1 MRLGSKTDDEFLIKL
16 NEKNSQIQSI
26 FHEKIKEI
34 AKKHLVDVM
43 MQDGTV
49 KKQETFEV
57 EKINQIYNRF
67 ANGLQ
72 AWTLEG
78 ISSTNDE
85 GIRRNFIKLNTNA
98 DDCKISLHLSIQYH
112 VVLFYQPN
120 YEVMK
125 KQKELSDFMD
135 MTKKQ
140 EGELTEKSDHVILE
154 KLKAE
159 GYKDLDTQNLFEI
172 FYNDDKIREKIMS
185 EIELQTDG
193 DLQKI
198 SQRKEGLLKALDDL
212 LLETYQMEPVL
223 IDEARLVTGE
233 EGCVCNI
240 DIEMIENGQKGGLFD
255 SNQVSSSTKE
265 KISILIDQVL
275 EAILN
280 HPKS

>member
-172 FYNDDKIREKIMS
+172 FYNDDKIREKIMN

-198 SQRKEGLLKALDDL
+198 SQRKENLLKELDDL

-240 DIEMIENGQKGGLFD
+240 DIERIENGQKSGVFD

-265 KISILIDQVL
+265 KISALIDQVL
-275 EAILN
+275 EAIT
-280 HPKS
+280 

>member
-16 NEKNSQIQSI
+16 NKKNSQIQSI

-43 MQDGTV
+43 MQDGIV
-49 KKQETFEV
+49 KKQETFDV
-57 EKINQIYNRF
+57 EKIHQVYNGF
-67 ANGLQ
+67 ANRLQ
-72 AWTLEG
+72 DWTLDG

-98 DDCKISLHLSIQYH
+98 DNCKISLHFSIQYH
-112 VVLFYQPN
+112 VILFYQPN

-140 EGELTEKSDHVILE
+140 EGELTEKGDHVILE
-154 KLKAE
+154 KLRAE

-172 FYNDDKIREKIMS
+172 FYNDDKIREKIMN
-185 EIELQTDG
+185 EIDLQTDG

-198 SQRKEGLLKALDDL
+198 SQRKENLLKELDDL
-212 LLETYQMEPVL
+212 LLETYQMEPIL

-240 DIEMIENGQKGGLFD
+240 DIEMIENEHQSGLID
-255 SNQVSSSTKE
+255 SNQVSSTTKE

-275 EAILN
+275 EAIT
-280 HPKS
+280 

>member
-16 NEKNSQIQSI
+16 NKKNSQIQSI

-43 MQDGTV
+43 MQDGVV
-49 KKQETFEV
+49 KKQETFDV
-57 EKINQIYNRF
+57 EKIHQVYNGF
-67 ANGLQ
+67 ANRLQ
-72 AWTLEG
+72 DWTLDG

-98 DDCKISLHLSIQYH
+98 DNCKISLHFSIQYH
-112 VVLFYQPN
+112 VILFYQPN

-154 KLKAE
+154 KLRAE

-172 FYNDDKIREKIMS
+172 FYDDDKIREKIMN
-185 EIELQTDG
+185 EIDLQTDG

-198 SQRKEGLLKALDDL
+198 SQRKENLLKELDDL
-212 LLETYQMEPVL
+212 LLETYQMEPIL

-240 DIEMIENGQKGGLFD
+240 DIEMIENEHQSGLID
-255 SNQVSSSTKE
+255 SNQVSSTTKE

-275 EAILN
+275 EAIT
-280 HPKS
+280 

>member
-1 MRLGSKTDDEFLIKL
+1 
-16 NEKNSQIQSI
+16 
-26 FHEKIKEI
+26 
-34 AKKHLVDVM
+34 
-43 MQDGTV
+43 
-49 KKQETFEV
+49 
-57 EKINQIYNRF
+57 
-67 ANGLQ
+67 
-72 AWTLEG
+72 
-78 ISSTNDE
+78 
-85 GIRRNFIKLNTNA
+85 
-98 DDCKISLHLSIQYH
+98 
-112 VVLFYQPN
+112 
-120 YEVMK
+120 MK

-154 KLKAE
+154 KLRAE

-172 FYNDDKIREKIMS
+172 FYDDDKIREKIMN

-193 DLQKI
+193 DLQQI
-198 SQRKEGLLKALDDL
+198 SQRKENLLKELDDL

-240 DIEMIENGQKGGLFD
+240 DIEMIENDQKGGLFD

-275 EAILN
+275 EAIT
-280 HPKS
+280 

>member
-1 MRLGSKTDDEFLIKL
+1 MRLGSKTDNELMIKL
-16 NEKNSQIQSI
+16 NEKNNQIQTI
-26 FHEKIKEI
+26 FHGKIKEI

-43 MQDGTV
+43 MQDGVV
-49 KKQETFEV
+49 KKQETFDV
-57 EKINQIYNRF
+57 EKIHQVYNEF
-67 ANGLQ
+67 ANKLQ
-72 AWTLEG
+72 DWTIDG

-85 GIRRNFIKLNTNA
+85 GIRRNFIKLITNA

-112 VVLFYQPN
+112 VILFYQPN

-140 EGELTEKSDHVILE
+140 EGKLTEKSDHVILE
-154 KLKAE
+154 KLRAE

-172 FYNDDKIREKIMS
+172 FYNDDKIREKIMN

-198 SQRKEGLLKALDDL
+198 SQRKENLLKELDDL
-212 LLETYQMEPVL
+212 LLETYQMEPIL

-275 EAILN
+275 EAIT
-280 HPKS
+280 

>member
-1 MRLGSKTDDEFLIKL
+1 MRLGNKTDDEFLIRL
-16 NEKNSQIQSI
+16 NEKNNQIQSV
-26 FHEKIKEI
+26 FHEKIKDI
-34 AKKHLVDVM
+34 AKKYSVDVM
-43 MQDGTV
+43 MQNGTV
-49 KKQETFEV
+49 KKQETFDV
-57 EKINQIYNRF
+57 EKIHKIYTRF
-67 ANGLQ
+67 ADKLQ
-72 AWTLEG
+72 GWMSDG

-85 GIRRNFIKLNTNA
+85 GIRRNFIKLNTNI

-125 KQKELSDFMD
+125 KQKELSEFMD
-135 MTKKQ
+135 MTKKH
-140 EGELTEKSDHVILE
+140 ESELTEKSDHVILE

-159 GYKDLDTQNLFEI
+159 GYKDLDTQSLFEI
-172 FYNDDKIREKIMS
+172 FYNNDKIREKIMN

-198 SQRKEGLLKALDDL
+198 TQRKESLCKALDDL

-240 DIEMIENGQKGGLFD
+240 DIEMIENGQKSSLFD
-255 SNQVSSSTKE
+255 SKKISNSTKE
-265 KISILIDQVL
+265 KIISLINQVL
-275 EAILN
+275 EAI
-280 HPKS
+280 S

>member
-16 NEKNSQIQSI
+16 NKKNSQIQSI

-43 MQDGTV
+43 MQDGVV
-49 KKQETFEV
+49 KKQETFDV
-57 EKINQIYNRF
+57 EKIHQVYNGF
-67 ANGLQ
+67 ANKLQ
-72 AWTLEG
+72 DWTLDG
-78 ISSTNDE
+78 ISSTNNE

-98 DDCKISLHLSIQYH
+98 DNCKISLHYSIQYH
-112 VVLFYQPN
+112 VILFYQPN

-140 EGELTEKSDHVILE
+140 EGKLTEKSDHVILE
-154 KLKAE
+154 KLRAE

-172 FYNDDKIREKIMS
+172 FYNDDKIREKIMN

-198 SQRKEGLLKALDDL
+198 SQHKENLLKELDDL
-212 LLETYQMEPVL
+212 LLETYQMEPIL

-265 KISILIDQVL
+265 KISTLIDQVL
-275 EAILN
+275 EAIT
-280 HPKS
+280 

>member
-1 MRLGSKTDDEFLIKL
+1 MRLGCKTDDEFLIKL
-16 NEKNSQIQSI
+16 NKKNSQIQSI

-43 MQDGTV
+43 MQDGIV
-49 KKQETFEV
+49 KKQETFDV
-57 EKINQIYNRF
+57 EKIHQVYNGF
-67 ANGLQ
+67 ANRLQ
-72 AWTLEG
+72 DWTLDG

-98 DDCKISLHLSIQYH
+98 DNCKISLHFSIQYH
-112 VVLFYQPN
+112 VILFYQPN

-154 KLKAE
+154 KLRAE

-198 SQRKEGLLKALDDL
+198 SQRKENLLKELDDL
-212 LLETYQMEPVL
+212 LLETYQMEPIL

-255 SNQVSSSTKE
+255 SNQVSSNTKE

-275 EAILN
+275 ESIT
-280 HPKS
+280 

>member
-16 NEKNSQIQSI
+16 NKKNSQIQSI

-43 MQDGTV
+43 MQDGVV
-49 KKQETFEV
+49 KKQETFDV
-57 EKINQIYNRF
+57 EKIHQVYNGF
-67 ANGLQ
+67 ANRLQ
-72 AWTLEG
+72 DWTLDG
-78 ISSTNDE
+78 ISSTNNE

-98 DDCKISLHLSIQYH
+98 DNCKISLHYSIQYH
-112 VVLFYQPN
+112 VILFYQPN
-120 YEVMK
+120 YKVMK

-154 KLKAE
+154 KLRAE

-172 FYNDDKIREKIMS
+172 FYDDDKIREKIMN

-198 SQRKEGLLKALDDL
+198 SQHKENLLKELDDL
-212 LLETYQMEPVL
+212 LLETYQMEPIL

-240 DIEMIENGQKGGLFD
+240 DIEIIENGQKVSLFD
-255 SNQVSSSTKE
+255 SKQVSSSTKE
-265 KISILIDQVL
+265 KISTLIDQVL
-275 EAILN
+275 EAIT
-280 HPKS
+280 

>member
-1 MRLGSKTDDEFLIKL
+1 MRLGNKTDDEFLIEL
-16 NEKNSQIQSI
+16 NEKNNQIQNV
-26 FHEKIKEI
+26 FHEKVKDI
-34 AKKHLVDVM
+34 AKKYSIDVM
-43 MQDGTV
+43 MQNGTV
-49 KKQETFEV
+49 KKQETFDV
-57 EKINQIYNRF
+57 EEIHKIYTKF
-67 ANGLQ
+67 ADKLQ
-72 AWTLEG
+72 DWRSDG

-85 GIRRNFIKLNTNA
+85 GIRRNFIKLNTSI

-112 VVLFYQPN
+112 VILFYQPN

-125 KQKELSDFMD
+125 KQKELSEFMD
-135 MTKKQ
+135 MTKKH
-140 EGELTEKSDHVILE
+140 ESELTEKSDHVILE

-159 GYKDLDTQNLFEI
+159 GYKDLDTQSLFEI

-198 SQRKEGLLKALDDL
+198 TQRKESLCKALDDL

-240 DIEMIENGQKGGLFD
+240 DIEMIENDQKSSLFD
-255 SNQVSSSTKE
+255 SKKISNSTKE
-265 KISILIDQVL
+265 KITSLINQVL
-275 EAILN
+275 EAI
-280 HPKS
+280 S

>member
-1 MRLGSKTDDEFLIKL
+1 MRLGNKTDDEFLIKL
-16 NEKNSQIQSI
+16 NEKNSQIQNI
-26 FHEKIKEI
+26 FHEKIEEI
-34 AKKHLVDVM
+34 AKKYPIDVM

-49 KKQETFEV
+49 KKQDTFDV
-57 EKINQIYNRF
+57 KKIQGIYNEF
-67 ANGLQ
+67 TKKLQ
-72 AWTLEG
+72 NWTLEG

-85 GIRRNFIKLNTNA
+85 GIRRNFIKLHTNA
-98 DDCKISLHLSIQYH
+98 DECRISLHFSIQYH

-135 MTKKQ
+135 KTKKQ
-140 EGELTEKSDHVILE
+140 EGELTQKSDHLIFE

-159 GYKDLDTQNLFEI
+159 GYRDLDTQSLFEI

-198 SQRKEGLLKALDDL
+198 NQYKENLLKGLDNL

-233 EGCVCNI
+233 EGCLCNI
-240 DIEMIENGQKGGLFD
+240 DIEKIENDQRTGVFD
-255 SNQVSSSTKE
+255 SKQLSTSTKE
-265 KISILIDQVL
+265 KISVLIDQVL
-275 EAILN
+275 ESIR
-280 HPKS
+280 

>member
-16 NEKNSQIQSI
+16 NKKNSQIQSI

-43 MQDGTV
+43 MQDGIV
-49 KKQETFEV
+49 KKQETFDV
-57 EKINQIYNRF
+57 EKIHQVYNGF
-67 ANGLQ
+67 ANRLQ
-72 AWTLEG
+72 DWTLDG

-98 DDCKISLHLSIQYH
+98 DNCKISLHFSIQYH
-112 VVLFYQPN
+112 VILFYQPN

-154 KLKAE
+154 KLRAE

-172 FYNDDKIREKIMS
+172 FYNDDKIREKIMN
-185 EIELQTDG
+185 EIDLQTDG

-198 SQRKEGLLKALDDL
+198 SQRKENLLKELDDL
-212 LLETYQMEPVL
+212 LLETYQMEPIL

-240 DIEMIENGQKGGLFD
+240 DIEMIENGQKCGLFN

-275 EAILN
+275 EAIT
-280 HPKS
+280 

>member
-16 NEKNSQIQSI
+16 NKKNSQIQSI

-34 AKKHLVDVM
+34 AKKHPVDVM
-43 MQDGTV
+43 MQDGVV
-49 KKQETFEV
+49 KKQETFDV
-57 EKINQIYNRF
+57 EKIHQVYNEF
-67 ANGLQ
+67 ANRLQ
-72 AWTLEG
+72 DWTLDG

-98 DDCKISLHLSIQYH
+98 DNCRISLHLSIQYH

-135 MTKKQ
+135 ETKKH
-140 EGELTEKSDHVILE
+140 EGELTKKSDHLILE
-154 KLKAE
+154 KLRAE
-159 GYKDLDTQNLFEI
+159 GYKDLDPQNLFEI
-172 FYNDDKIREKIMS
+172 FYSDDKIREKIMS
-185 EIELQTDG
+185 EIEIQTDG

-198 SQRKEGLLKALDDL
+198 SQRKESLLKELDDL
-212 LLETYQMEPVL
+212 LLETYQMEPIL

-240 DIEMIENGQKGGLFD
+240 DIERIENDQKTGLFD
-255 SNQVSSSTKE
+255 SEQVSSSTKE
-265 KISILIDQVL
+265 KISTLIDEVL
-275 EAILN
+275 EAIT
-280 HPKS
+280 

>member
-16 NEKNSQIQSI
+16 NKKNSQIQSI

-34 AKKHLVDVM
+34 AKKYLVDVM
-43 MQDGTV
+43 MQDGIV
-49 KKQETFEV
+49 KKQETFDV
-57 EKINQIYNRF
+57 EKIHQVYNGF
-67 ANGLQ
+67 ANRLQ
-72 AWTLEG
+72 DWTLDG

-98 DDCKISLHLSIQYH
+98 DNCKISLHFSIQYH
-112 VVLFYQPN
+112 VILFYQPN

-154 KLKAE
+154 KLRAE

-172 FYNDDKIREKIMS
+172 FYNDDKIREKIMN
-185 EIELQTDG
+185 EIDLQTDG

-198 SQRKEGLLKALDDL
+198 SQRKENLLKELDDL
-212 LLETYQMEPVL
+212 LLETYQMEPIL

-255 SNQVSSSTKE
+255 SNQVSSTTKE

-275 EAILN
+275 EAIT
-280 HPKS
+280 

>member
-1 MRLGSKTDDEFLIKL
+1 MRLGSKTDYEFLVRL
-16 NEKNSQIQSI
+16 NEKNNQIQSI
-26 FHEKIKEI
+26 FHGKIKEI

-172 FYNDDKIREKIMS
+172 FYSDDKIREKIMS

-198 SQRKEGLLKALDDL
+198 NQRKEGLLKALDDL

-240 DIEMIENGQKGGLFD
+240 DIERIENGQKSGVFD

-265 KISILIDQVL
+265 KISALIDQVL
-275 EAILN
+275 EAIT
-280 HPKS
+280 

>member
-16 NEKNSQIQSI
+16 NKKNSLIQSI

-43 MQDGTV
+43 MQDGIV
-49 KKQETFEV
+49 KKQETFDV
-57 EKINQIYNRF
+57 EKIHQVYNVF
-67 ANGLQ
+67 ANRLQ
-72 AWTLEG
+72 DWTLDG

-98 DDCKISLHLSIQYH
+98 DNCRISLHLSIQYH
-112 VVLFYQPN
+112 VILFYQPN

-135 MTKKQ
+135 ETKKH
-140 EGELTEKSDHVILE
+140 EGELTKKSDHLILE
-154 KLKAE
+154 KLRAE
-159 GYKDLDTQNLFEI
+159 GYKDLDPQNLFEI
-172 FYNDDKIREKIMS
+172 FYSDDKIREKIMS
-185 EIELQTDG
+185 EIEIQTDG

-198 SQRKEGLLKALDDL
+198 SQRKESLLKELDDL
-212 LLETYQMEPVL
+212 LLETYQMEPIL

-240 DIEMIENGQKGGLFD
+240 DIERIENDQKTGLFD
-255 SNQVSSSTKE
+255 SEQVSSNTKE

-275 EAILN
+275 EAIT
-280 HPKS
+280 

>member
-1 MRLGSKTDDEFLIKL
+1 MRLGNKTDDEFLIKL
-16 NEKNSQIQSI
+16 NEKNEQIRSI

-34 AKKHLVDVM
+34 AKKHLIDVM

-49 KKQETFEV
+49 KKQETFDV
-57 EKINQIYNRF
+57 EKIHQIYDGF
-67 ANGLQ
+67 VKGLQ
-72 AWTLEG
+72 NWTLDC

-85 GIRRNFIKLNTNA
+85 GIRRNFIKLNTIA

-112 VVLFYQPN
+112 VILFYQPN
-120 YEVMK
+120 YEVLK

-154 KLKAE
+154 KLRAE
-159 GYKDLDTQNLFEI
+159 GYKNLDTQNLFEI
-172 FYNDDKIREKIMS
+172 FYNDDKIRGKIMN

-198 SQRKEGLLKALDDL
+198 NQRKDSLLRELDDL
-212 LLETYQMEPVL
+212 LLETYQIEPVL

-240 DIEMIENGQKGGLFD
+240 DIEKIEDDQKTGLFD
-255 SNQVSSSTKE
+255 PGQVSNDTKE
-265 KISILIDQVL
+265 KISRLIDDVL
-275 EAILN
+275 DAIA
-280 HPKS
+280 

>member
-16 NEKNSQIQSI
+16 NKKNSQIQSI
-26 FHEKIKEI
+26 FHGKIMEI
-34 AKKHLVDVM
+34 AKKHLIDVM
-43 MQDGTV
+43 MQDGIV
-49 KKQETFEV
+49 KKQETFDV
-57 EKINQIYNRF
+57 EKIHQVYNGF
-67 ANGLQ
+67 ANRLQ
-72 AWTLEG
+72 DWTLDG

-98 DDCKISLHLSIQYH
+98 DNCRISLHFSIQYH
-112 VVLFYQPN
+112 VILFYQPN

-154 KLKAE
+154 KLRAE
-159 GYKDLDTQNLFEI
+159 GHKDLDTQNLFEI

-198 SQRKEGLLKALDDL
+198 SQRKENLLKELDDL
-212 LLETYQMEPVL
+212 LLETYQMEPIL

-265 KISILIDQVL
+265 KISILIDHVL
-275 EAILN
+275 EAIT
-280 HPKS
+280 

>member
-1 MRLGSKTDDEFLIKL
+1 MRLGNKTDDEFLIKL
-16 NEKNSQIQSI
+16 NEKNNQIQNI
-26 FHEKIKEI
+26 FHEKIEEI
-34 AKKHLVDVM
+34 AKKYPIDVM

-49 KKQETFEV
+49 KKQDTFDV
-57 EKINQIYNRF
+57 KKIQGIYNEF
-67 ANGLQ
+67 TKKLQ
-72 AWTLEG
+72 NWTLEG

-85 GIRRNFIKLNTNA
+85 SIRRNFIKLHTNA
-98 DDCKISLHLSIQYH
+98 DEYRISLHFSIQYH
-112 VVLFYQPN
+112 VILFYQPN

-135 MTKKQ
+135 KTKKQ
-140 EGELTEKSDHVILE
+140 EGELTQKSDHLIFE

-159 GYKDLDTQNLFEI
+159 GYKDLDTQSLFEI

-198 SQRKEGLLKALDDL
+198 NQHKENLLKGLDSL

-233 EGCVCNI
+233 EGCLCNI
-240 DIEMIENGQKGGLFD
+240 DIEKIENDQRTGVFD
-255 SNQVSSSTKE
+255 AKQLSTNTKE
-265 KISILIDQVL
+265 KISALIDQVL
-275 EAILN
+275 ESIT
-280 HPKS
+280 

>member
-1 MRLGSKTDDEFLIKL
+1 MRLGSKTDDVFLIKL
-16 NEKNSQIQSI
+16 NEKNSQIQNI
-26 FHEKIKEI
+26 FHGKIKEV

-85 GIRRNFIKLNTNA
+85 GIRRDFIKLNTNV
-98 DDCKISLHLSIQYH
+98 DDCSISLHLSIQYH

-140 EGELTEKSDHVILE
+140 ECELTEKSDHVILE

-172 FYNDDKIREKIMS
+172 FYNDDKIREKIMN
-185 EIELQTDG
+185 EIGLQTDG

-198 SQRKEGLLKALDDL
+198 SQRKESLLKALDDL

-240 DIEMIENGQKGGLFD
+240 DIERIENGQKSGLFD
-255 SNQVSSSTKE
+255 SNQVSSITKK
-265 KISILIDQVL
+265 KISTLIDQVL
-275 EAILN
+275 EAIT
-280 HPKS
+280 

>member
-16 NEKNSQIQSI
+16 NKKNSQIQSI

-43 MQDGTV
+43 MQDGIV
-49 KKQETFEV
+49 KKQETFDV
-57 EKINQIYNRF
+57 EKIHQVYNGF
-67 ANGLQ
+67 ANRLQ
-72 AWTLEG
+72 DWTLDG

-98 DDCKISLHLSIQYH
+98 DNCKISLHFSIQYH
-112 VVLFYQPN
+112 VILFYQPN

-154 KLKAE
+154 KLRAE

-172 FYNDDKIREKIMS
+172 FYNDDKIREKIMN
-185 EIELQTDG
+185 EIDLQTDG

-198 SQRKEGLLKALDDL
+198 SQRKENLLKELDDL
-212 LLETYQMEPVL
+212 LLETYQMEPIL

-240 DIEMIENGQKGGLFD
+240 DIEMIENGQKGSLFN
-255 SNQVSSSTKE
+255 SNQISSSTKE

-275 EAILN
+275 EAIT
-280 HPKS
+280 

>member
-16 NEKNSQIQSI
+16 NEKNSQIQNI
-26 FHEKIKEI
+26 FHEKIKEV
-34 AKKHLVDVM
+34 AKKYPVDVM
-43 MQDGTV
+43 MQDGIV
-49 KKQETFEV
+49 KKQETFDV
-57 EKINQIYNRF
+57 EKIHQIYNKF

-72 AWTLEG
+72 TWTLEG

-98 DDCKISLHLSIQYH
+98 DNYRISLHLSIQYH
-112 VVLFYQPN
+112 VILFYQPN

-135 MTKKQ
+135 TTKKQ
-140 EGELTEKSDHVILE
+140 EDKLTEKSDHLILE

-159 GYKDLDTQNLFEI
+159 GYKDLDTQDLFEI

-198 SQRKEGLLKALDDL
+198 SQHKENLLRELDDL

-240 DIEMIENGQKGGLFD
+240 DIQRIENDQKTGLFN
-255 SNQVSSSTKE
+255 SQQISSGTKE
-265 KISILIDQVL
+265 KINSLIDEVID
-275 EAILN
+275 AIT
-280 HPKS
+280 

>member
-1 MRLGSKTDDEFLIKL
+1 MRLGNKTDDEFLIGL
-16 NEKNSQIQSI
+16 NEKNNQIQSV

-34 AKKHLVDVM
+34 AKKYSIDVM
-43 MQDGTV
+43 MQNGTV
-49 KKQETFEV
+49 KKQETFDV
-57 EKINQIYNRF
+57 EKIHKIYTRF
-67 ANGLQ
+67 ADKLQ
-72 AWTLEG
+72 DWVSDG

-85 GIRRNFIKLNTNA
+85 GIRRNFIKLNTNI

-125 KQKELSDFMD
+125 KQKELSEFMD
-135 MTKKQ
+135 MTKKH
-140 EGELTEKSDHVILE
+140 ESELTEKSDHVIFE

-159 GYKDLDTQNLFEI
+159 GYKDLDTQSLFEI
-172 FYNDDKIREKIMS
+172 FYNNDKIREKIMS

-198 SQRKEGLLKALDDL
+198 TQRKDSLLKELDDL

-240 DIEMIENGQKGGLFD
+240 DIEMIENGQKSSLFD
-255 SNQVSSSTKE
+255 SKKISNNTKE
-265 KISILIDQVL
+265 KIVSLINQVL
-275 EAILN
+275 EAI
-280 HPKS
+280 S

>member
-16 NEKNSQIQSI
+16 NKKNSQIQSI

-43 MQDGTV
+43 MQDGIV
-49 KKQETFEV
+49 KKQETFDV
-57 EKINQIYNRF
+57 EKIHQVYNGF
-67 ANGLQ
+67 ANRLQ
-72 AWTLEG
+72 DWTLDG

-98 DDCKISLHLSIQYH
+98 DNCKISLHLSIQYH
-112 VVLFYQPN
+112 VILFYQPN

-154 KLKAE
+154 KLRAE

-172 FYNDDKIREKIMS
+172 FYDDDKIREKIMN

-198 SQRKEGLLKALDDL
+198 SQRKENLLKELDDL
-212 LLETYQMEPVL
+212 LLETYQMEPIL

-255 SNQVSSSTKE
+255 SNQVSNTTKE
-265 KISILIDQVL
+265 KISILIDHVL
-275 EAILN
+275 EAIT
-280 HPKS
+280 